1 MKENGRQ
8 KKRGAEAPQSFT
20 VSDAI
25 VTRLAA
31 WGVHRIFGFPG
42 DGING
47 VLGALRRAEDRI
59 EFIQVAHE
67 ELAGLAACAH
77 AKFTGELGVCLSTGG
92 PGFIHM
98 LNGMYDAK
106 LDHMPLLAIVGQQA
120 MVGIGGS
127 EQQEVDLLPLAKDVA
142 SSYVEMLGKPQQV
155 RHVLDRAIRVAVGH
169 RAVTCIIV
177 PHDLQREPYEEPEH
191 EHAMPHS
198 SVGLSTP
205 RVLPREDDVRRAA
218 DLLNAGKR
226 VAILAGA
233 GALHASDELIAVAD
247 RLGAGIAKALLGKA
261 TVPDDLPYVTG
272 SVGWL
277 GTRASNEMMK
287 QCDTLLMVGTSFPYT
302 EFLPEEGSARG
313 VQIDIAPENLALRYP
328 VDVALVGDSVE
339 TLRALLPLL
348 KERQDGAWRTR
359 IERSVREWW
368 KEAERHARA
377 LADPV
382 NPQLPFWELS
392 GRLPNDAILTGDSGS
407 STVWLAR
414 DVRVR
419 RGMKLSLSGGLATM
433 GSALP
438 YALAAKFAYPDR
450 VVVATTGD
458 GAMQMVGNAA
468 LIDIAKHWR
477 RWRDPRLVV
486 LVLNN
491 QDLNYVTWEQRVME
505 GEPKFDASQDLPD
518 VPYARYAELL
528 GLHGI
533 RVEKPEQVGAAWDTA
548 FAADRPVV
556 IEVMVNADIPTVPP
570 MLRPKQAKQ
579 LEQALE
585 QDPAAPAIRE
595 QMRRQ
600 EIRSEDQESM
610 ASKSKKSASNRGGRR
625 RRSARHH

>member
-1 MKENGRQ
+1 
-8 KKRGAEAPQSFT
+8 
-20 VSDAI
+20 
-25 VTRLAA
+25 
-31 WGVHRIFGFPG
+31 
-42 DGING
+42 
-47 VLGALRRAEDRI
+47 
-59 EFIQVAHE
+59 
-67 ELAGLAACAH
+67 
-77 AKFTGELGVCLSTGG
+77 
-92 PGFIHM
+92 
-98 LNGMYDAK
+98 
-106 LDHMPLLAIVGQQA
+106 
-120 MVGIGGS
+120 
-127 EQQEVDLLPLAKDVA
+127 
-142 SSYVEMLGKPQQV
+142 
-155 RHVLDRAIRVAVGH
+155 
-169 RAVTCIIV
+169 V

-191 EHAMPHS
+191 EHAMQHS
-198 SVGLSTP
+198 SVALSSP
-205 RVLPREDDVRRAA
+205 RVLPRDDDLRRAA
-218 DLLNAGKR
+218 DVLNAGKR

-233 GALHASDELIAVAD
+233 GALHATEELIAVAE

-261 TVPDDLPYVTG
+261 SVPDDLPYVTG

-302 EFLPEEGSARG
+302 EFLPEEGKARG
-313 VQIDIAPENLALRYP
+313 VQIDVAPENLALRYP
-328 VDVALVGDSVE
+328 VEVALVGDSVE

-348 KERQDGAWRTR
+348 KERSDGEWRTH
-359 IERSVREWW
+359 IEQSVREWW

-377 LADPV
+377 LANPV

-392 GRLPNDAILTGDSGS
+392 SRLPDDAILTGDSGS

-414 DVRVR
+414 DVRLR

-450 VVVATTGD
+450 VVVATSGD

-505 GEPKFDASQDLPD
+505 GEPKFDASQELPD

-528 GLHGI
+528 GLRGI
-533 RVEKPEQVGAAWDTA
+533 RVERPEQVGPAWDEA

-556 IEVMVNADIPTVPP
+556 IEAMVNADIPTVPP
-570 MLRPKQAKQ
+570 TLRPKQARQ
-579 LEQALE
+579 LEHALE
-585 QDPAAPAIRE
+585 KDPAAPAIRE

-600 EIRSEDQESM
+600 EISSTEESC
-610 ASKSKKSASNRGGRR
+610 KQ
-625 RRSARHH
+625 